1 MARIWR
7 RLPTLATMPRPSGGS
22 PHLILFAFLL
32 TALVGAGLCVAA
44 IAVPA
49 PAAVAPL
56 VALVC
61 VGAPAF
67 ASWGVPGA
75 IMSLRAQRG
84 SGHALMAFRR
94 SLDDLPEVDH
104 PLGL

>member
-1 MARIWR
+1 MPSASGR
-7 RLPTLATMPRPSGGS
+7 R
-22 PHLILFAFLL
+22 PHLVLFHFLL

-56 VALVC
+56 VAAVC
-61 VGAPAF
+61 VGAPMF
-67 ASWGVPGA
+67 AGWGVPGA
-75 IMSLRAQRG
+75 IVSLRSQRG
-84 SGHALMAFRR
+84 SGQTLAAFRR